1 MRSAWHAVV
10 WFIAAI
16 VWFGGCAPAAYAGST
31 VLFDEGH
38 GQKFLIENE
47 GALDL
52 SGLAAVFR
60 SGSAQVRASREPI
73 TETRLSGVEALVVSG
88 PFAPFTAAETD
99 AISGFLNRGGRLG
112 LMLHIPFPLAP
123 LLRRLQV
130 DFSNGVIRERVNLIG
145 DDPLDF
151 HVTALSPHALT
162 RDVTTF
168 DVYGAWALR
177 NEGPGLTV
185 VARTSA
191 TAWIDLNNNGT
202 LEPRDAVQSF
212 AVVVAGQMGAGRFAV
227 FGDDA
232 IFQNR
237 FLTGGNRALA
247 SNLVAWLLP
256 ASPMAEADP
265 PALPAR
271 GRKRAVCRGAI
282 SPSPPS
288 SSAAGRRSAGCCR

>member
-1 MRSAWHAVV
+1 MRGHAIAARGRVEGDVRAARHDVLAWLIAAVV
-10 WFIAAI
+10 SL
-16 VWFGGCAPAAYAGST
+16 GGCPAAYAGSI

-52 SGLAAVFR
+52 SGLAAAFHA
-60 SGSAQVRASREPI
+60 GGAQVGANREAI
-73 TETRLSGVEALVVSG
+73 TAARLSGVGALVVSG
-88 PFAPFTAAETD
+88 PFKPFAAAEVD
-99 AISGFLNRGGRLG
+99 AIAGFLDRGGRLA
-112 LMLHIPFPLAP
+112 LMLHIPFPLTP
-123 LLRRLQV
+123 LLHRLQV

-151 HVTALSPHALT
+151 HVTALSPHTLT

-168 DVYGAWALR
+168 DVYGAWALLNR
-177 NEGPGLTV
+177 GPEITV

-191 TAWIDLNNNGT
+191 TSWVDLNRNGT

-212 AVVVAGQMGAGRFAV
+212 AVVVAGQMGKGQFVV

-237 FLTGGNRALA
+237 FLTGGNRKLA
-247 SNLVAWLLP
+247 SNLAAWLVQ
-256 ASPMAEADP
+256 E
-265 PALPAR
+265 
-271 GRKRAVCRGAI
+271 
-282 SPSPPS
+282 SPSTDTEVQ
-288 SSAAGRRSAGCCR
+288 RRAL

>member
-1 MRSAWHAVV
+1 MSSTGRNTVACLIAAVV
-10 WFIAAI
+10 SLS
-16 VWFGGCAPAAYAGST
+16 GHLPAYAGST

-60 SGSAQVRASREPI
+60 SGEAQVRAIREALS
-73 TETRLSGVEALVVSG
+73 EARLSGVEALVISG
-88 PFAPFTAAETD
+88 PFTPLTAAEVD
-99 AISGFLNRGGRLG
+99 AIAGFVTSGGRLAV
-112 LMLHIPFPLAP
+112 MLHIPFPPAP

-162 RDVTTF
+162 RDVTGF
-168 DVYGAWALR
+168 DVYGAWALLNR
-177 NEGPGLTV
+177 GPDVTV
-185 VARTSA
+185 VARTSP
-191 TAWIDLNNNGT
+191 TAWVDLNNNGT
-202 LEPRDAVQSF
+202 LEPRDAVRSF
-212 AVVVAGQMGAGRFAV
+212 AVVVAGQMGAGRFVV

-237 FLTGGNRALA
+237 FLTGGNRTLA
-247 SNLVAWLLP
+247 SNLVTWLLQAP
-256 ASPMAEADP
+256 ATAEGVP
-265 PALPAR
+265 PALPAS

-282 SPSPPS
+282 SP
-288 SSAAGRRSAGCCR
+288 